1 MVINHLLNGMI
12 EPKPRVILFNH
23 LRKCF
28 FLCPQE
34 WAYYLRINPNDDSM
48 LWLVRA
54 MMETEL
60 PKPWTCYK
68 AGDGGDG
75 NSNQWEV
82 L

>member
-1 MVINHLLNGMI
+1 MFSSIT
-12 EPKPRVILFNH
+12 
-23 LRKCF
+23 LRTC
-28 FLCPQE
+28 LVSPQE

-68 AGDGGDG
+68 ALGGDSIPNNGIG
-75 NSNQWEV
+75 NSR
-82 L
+82 